1 MQKLYYQFPE
11 TWFGDC
17 MPFGHGDKFYLYHQR
32 DTRKPGPFGEPF
44 GWDLATTSDFVHYE
58 DCGVAIPRGT
68 DEEQDQFIFAG
79 SVFEAEGQYHIFYTG
94 YNRDYPALGK
104 PSQVLMHA
112 YSDDLVT
119 WHKTQDA
126 LTFTPQE
133 GYDPDDWRDP
143 WVIRDEENDQ
153 YLLILGARL
162 QGPKTRQ
169 TGRTVKFTSKDLKN
183 WKFEGDF
190 WAPDLY
196 TMHEMPDLFKI
207 GDWWYHIVTEYSD
220 RSKMVYRM
228 SKSLNGPWI
237 APKDDA
243 FDGRAYYAGRTFELN
258 GQRILFG
265 WVATKDKDDDD
276 ENFIWAGTFMA
287 HEVYQKEDG
296 TLGVRIP
303 ETVWNAFDKE
313 EKKDDFVIDTPTKSS
328 EVVVGRNTGD
338 IFKFEADVEFSEGT
352 RTFGVRFYEDE
363 DKAESYQFV
372 FNTTENRYV
381 FEKKPNWPWPANQN
395 IGLERPLD
403 LIPGKKYNIRMI
415 VDDTIATIYVDG
427 VALNARAY
435 KRPGESLSLFASEGS
450 LKVTNCKVTTGLIY
464 QPILLSW
471 ENWQS
476 QIYAGSKL
484 AVVAHVVNDDDYGND
499 LDEVHLQWWIEKE
512 GEKVLAGEV
521 NLPSVPYY
529 GTCKRPLS
537 IDIPQNLPSGDYML
551 KGEIWS
557 KGSKVSY
564 NESELFIAG
573 EDWRGTEVIKKTIYV
588 YDSSAG
594 EQTLSC
600 LQKLGYL
607 VKAVRMVKE
616 LPRNST
622 LILAKNSWD
631 DSLNNQSEQLKE
643 YVSKGGRII
652 CLQQDAA
659 TFNQSWLPTSV
670 EFLKDSNNDPVY
682 LSPSLAYADGMNIN
696 LERPYHPVFNGLTPK
711 QFRLWSD
718 YTSYDESKK
727 GFPAIYPVDKG
738 YDLRES
744 GMENVAVLANYSR
757 ALAATALSEMFMGKG
772 SILLSGFDLINH
784 CGVDPVADKLLFN
797 MLRYMSVDKQHEPY
811 VEVTDSIIWG
821 DYASERGIVNAP
833 CNGLMVNAVPIIP
846 KGQEHDPRY
855 EVKIDEYGYQYAGA
869 YGGWNSKPGVQ
880 YVPYGRRPMAPFTFS
895 KGGSPL
901 ISKSSTSG
909 EGYFYMTLSGKKKTM
924 ITILEN
930 PVDEPLNI
938 SITINDK
945 TTGNYVLQPK
955 QQLSVETDISHIKNR
970 MKVSLKGD
978 RRVILL
984 KTILSTRRPDHTE

>member
-372 FNTTENRYV
+372 FNTTENSTSASNLKMSPV
-381 FEKKPNWPWPANQN
+381 FLPTTTSE
-395 IGLERPLD
+395 LL
-403 LIPGKKYNIRMI
+403 
-415 VDDTIATIYVDG
+415 VG
-427 VALNARAY
+427 VSIT
-435 KRPGESLSLFASEGS
+435 KSSFFSSLSKAFHTVSGILTPRVPSSFWYTSCAIKVPAQIKFSSSSS
-450 LKVTNCKVTTGLIY
+450 LSFVAT
-464 QPILLSW
+464 QPNRILCPFS
-471 ENWQS
+471 
-476 QIYAGSKL
+476 
-484 AVVAHVVNDDDYGND
+484 
-499 LDEVHLQWWIEKE
+499 
-512 GEKVLAGEV
+512 
-521 NLPSVPYY
+521 
-529 GTCKRPLS
+529 
-537 IDIPQNLPSGDYML
+537 
-551 KGEIWS
+551 
-557 KGSKVSY
+557 SKV
-564 NESELFIAG
+564 
-573 EDWRGTEVIKKTIYV
+573 
-588 YDSSAG
+588 
-594 EQTLSC
+594 
-600 LQKLGYL
+600 
-607 VKAVRMVKE
+607 
-616 LPRNST
+616 
-622 LILAKNSWD
+622 
-631 DSLNNQSEQLKE
+631 
-643 YVSKGGRII
+643 
-652 CLQQDAA
+652 
-659 TFNQSWLPTSV
+659 
-670 EFLKDSNNDPVY
+670 
-682 LSPSLAYADGMNIN
+682 
-696 LERPYHPVFNGLTPK
+696 RP
-711 QFRLWSD
+711 
-718 YTSYDESKK
+718 
-727 GFPAIYPVDKG
+727 A
-738 YDLRES
+738 
-744 GMENVAVLANYSR
+744 
-757 ALAATALSEMFMGKG
+757 
-772 SILLSGFDLINH
+772 
-784 CGVDPVADKLLFN
+784 
-797 MLRYMSVDKQHEPY
+797 
-811 VEVTDSIIWG
+811 
-821 DYASERGIVNAP
+821 
-833 CNGLMVNAVPIIP
+833 
-846 KGQEHDPRY
+846 
-855 EVKIDEYGYQYAGA
+855 
-869 YGGWNSKPGVQ
+869 
-880 YVPYGRRPMAPFTFS
+880 
-895 KGGSPL
+895 
-901 ISKSSTSG
+901 
-909 EGYFYMTLSGKKKTM
+909 
-924 ITILEN
+924 
-930 PVDEPLNI
+930 
-938 SITINDK
+938 
-945 TTGNYVLQPK
+945 
-955 QQLSVETDISHIKNR
+955 
-970 MKVSLKGD
+970 
-978 RRVILL
+978 
-984 KTILSTRRPDHTE
+984 